1 MSQAALYIGGVLFM
15 FCGLA
20 IIADEFFVPAL
31 DLIATTWGTGIV
43 LIVIVAVFSKWPLYW
58 TYLFVYHLLEL
69 SDDVSG
75 ATLMAAGGSAPELFT
90 SLVATFLRSDI
101 GFGAIVGSAVFNV
114 LFVIGVCAV
123 VSILCKLN

>member
-43 LIVIVAVFSKWPLYW
+43 LIVIVAVFSKWPLY
-58 TYLFVYHLLEL
+58 
-69 SDDVSG
+69 
-75 ATLMAAGGSAPELFT
+75 
-90 SLVATFLRSDI
+90 
-101 GFGAIVGSAVFNV
+101 
-114 LFVIGVCAV
+114 
-123 VSILCKLN
+123 